1 MGWRL
6 VFPLILDT
14 GHDKHQ
20 YGYHIRRHGDELLYR
35 GAEARYKDAAD
46 IETAEKEGAEDAK
59 HRLPKG
65 EDNDSDSQPAPVA
78 EAVVGPGT
86 AGVVHD
92 PVEASQSCNNSSDNG
107 GKVLVLGY
115 VYTGGIGSGRVF
127 AHSTHIKAGPGPVK
141 VDAYD
146 YGNNHRKVGQEAE
159 VQPRNRGGLVPFSY
173 GKKRNGAALA
183 EEA

>member
-6 VFPLILDT
+6 VFPLVLDA

-20 YGYHIRRHGDELLYR
+20 DGYHIRCHGDELLYR

-46 IETAEKEGAEDAK
+46 IETAEKEGAEDAE

-65 EDNDSDSQPAPVA
+65 EDNDGNSQPAPVA

-107 GKVLVLGY
+107 RKVLVLGY
-115 VYTGGIGSGRVF
+115 IYTGGIGSGRVL
-127 AHSTHIKAGPGPVK
+127 AHSPHVKAGPGPVK
-141 VDAYD
+141 VDAYYYCD
-146 YGNNHRKVGQEAE
+146 YHG
-159 VQPRNRGGLVPFSY
+159 
-173 GKKRNGAALA
+173 
-183 EEA
+183 

>member
-6 VFPLILDT
+6 VFPLVLDA

-20 YGYHIRRHGDELLYR
+20 DGDHVRRHGDKLLYR

-127 AHSTHIKAGPGPVK
+127 AYSTHIKAGPGPVK
-141 VDAYD
+141 VDAY
-146 YGNNHRKVGQEAE
+146 YYSYNHCKVGQKAE
-159 VQPRNRGGLVPFSY
+159 VQSRNRGGLVPFTD
-173 GKKRNGAALA
+173 GKERNGAALA